1 MTTIPNALKAWQSAN
16 ESPPE
21 EADTIKLTFHTPP
34 IVKLDTKSLGTLIQC
49 QKLSLSTNAIE
60 KMVPLTGMSKLR
72 ILSLGRNNIKKIEK
86 LDDVAES
93 LEQLW
98 ISYNQITSL
107 DGLASLSKLTTLYC
121 SNNQIKSFSELD
133 TLKSHSQLKD
143 VLFLGNPMYDEV
155 GGDKEK
161 ARVEIL
167 KRLPQVR

>member
-1 MTTIPNALKAWQSAN
+1 MFLLLLPYSK
-16 ESPPE
+16 
-21 EADTIKLTFHTPP
+21 PP
-34 IVKLDTKSLGTLIQC
+34 IVKLDAKSLGTLTQC

-60 KMVPLTGMSKLR
+60 KMVPLTGMSKLK

-98 ISYNQITSL
+98 LSYNQITSL
-107 DGLASLSKLTTLYC
+107 DGLASLTKLTTLYC
-121 SNNQIKSFSELD
+121 SNNLIKAFSELD
-133 TLKSHSQLKD
+133 KLKSNELLKD

-161 ARVEIL
+161 AKIETL
-167 KRLPQVR
+167 KRLPQLSGSFVTPADREAALQA